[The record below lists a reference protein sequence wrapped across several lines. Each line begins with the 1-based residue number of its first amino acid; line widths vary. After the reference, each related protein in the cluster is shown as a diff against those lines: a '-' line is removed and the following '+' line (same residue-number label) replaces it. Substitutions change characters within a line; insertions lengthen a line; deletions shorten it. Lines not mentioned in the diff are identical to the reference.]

1 MSQCNKA
8 CPGARTL
15 AMLLTM
21 LLAPAPSLA
30 YVILLPAGLLAAVC
44 VLGVATYV
52 ALGRIRH

>member
-1 MSQCNKA
+1 
-8 CPGARTL
+8 
-15 AMLLTM
+15 MLLTM

-30 YVILLPAGLLAAVC
+30 YVILLPAVLLAAVC

>member
-8 CPGARTL
+8 CPGARAL
-15 AMLLTM
+15 AMLFAM

-30 YVILLPAGLLAAVC
+30 YVILLPAVLLAAVC

>member
-1 MSQCNKA
+1 
-8 CPGARTL
+8 
-15 AMLLTM
+15 MLLTM

-30 YVILLPAGLLAAVC
+30 YVILLPAGLLAAVF